1 MTTLSIFTSMTN
13 PELRNDPWKEAL
25 ECYKYFA
32 DEVVIVGKDWPY
44 DFSWD
49 YIGKTFQEGFDKSN
63 SDWVMRMDIDY
74 FLHEKHLKKIRQSIE
89 KFSDYPAISF
99 PQYQIFTPERYQIKT
114 RLCLLFNKKKFK
126 NIKLN
131 GGGDMTLATLNGN
144 LLDPKKVPMVNI
156 PIFQYESTF
165 RTKEILMEDRLRFAK
180 AWFKFFGEYGSRG
193 GETADLAYEA
203 WFKEIKQRYPKHCF
217 RLDINDHPKFIISKL
232 DNITHDQFGFNAFGL
247 QGETSFSKLYLLKGL
262 REKYINEFVY
272 KYLQKLEKFSI
283 S

>member
-32 DEVVIVGKDWPY
+32 DEVVIVRKDWPY

-74 FLHEKHLKKIRQSIE
+74 FLHEKHFKKIRQSIE

-114 RLCLLFNKKKFK
+114 RLCLLFNKKE
-126 NIKLN
+126 
-131 GGGDMTLATLNGN
+131 
-144 LLDPKKVPMVNI
+144 V
-156 PIFQYESTF
+156 
-165 RTKEILMEDRLRFAK
+165 
-180 AWFKFFGEYGSRG
+180 
-193 GETADLAYEA
+193 
-203 WFKEIKQRYPKHCF
+203 
-217 RLDINDHPKFIISKL
+217 
-232 DNITHDQFGFNAFGL
+232 
-247 QGETSFSKLYLLKGL
+247 
-262 REKYINEFVY
+262 
-272 KYLQKLEKFSI
+272 
-283 S
+283 